1 MASRSLEEILI
12 RDEALRLK
20 PYRDSVGKLTIGVG
34 RNLDDVGISED
45 EARYLLRNDIA
56 KVREQAE
63 RFHWFPELNEARQIV
78 VLSMIF
84 NLGFDGFQGFR
95 NTIKFIEAGDY
106 HNAAENMLKSKWAEQ
121 VGARAGRLANAMR
134 TGVLQ

>member
-1 MASRSLEEILI
+1 MTLEEILI
-12 RDEALRLK
+12 RDEGLRLK
-20 PYRDSVGKLTIGVG
+20 PYRDTVGKLTIGVG
-34 RNLDDVGISED
+34 RNLDDVGISET
-45 EARYLLRNDIA
+45 EARVLLRNDIE

-63 RFHWFPELNEARQIV
+63 RFHWFADLNEARQVV

-84 NLGFDGFQGFR
+84 NMGFDGFSGFR
-95 NTIKFIEAGDY
+95 NTIKSIAAGDY
-106 HNAAENMLKSKWAEQ
+106 NDAANRMLESKWATQ